1 MLRTLL
7 YIAGGIGIPF
17 LLCYVIA
24 ALTDQTWDAAF
35 RASILGAGA
44 GVITVL
50 TLIQPW
56 RKR

>member
-1 MLRTLL
+1 MLKTLL

-17 LLCYVIA
+17 LLCYGII
-24 ALTDQTWDAAF
+24 ALTDQNWDTAF
-35 RASILGAGA
+35 QSSVLGAGA
-44 GVITVL
+44 GVICVL